1 MSASAAAS
9 PASSLSAVRA
19 ALPQLPRRL
28 DPLALLALPAL
39 LFMAVVF
46 LMPLLLLLWASVRAE
61 GGFSLAGYV
70 RVLGDSYYIGVIGNS
85 LRLGLVT
92 AFGAL
97 LLGYPA
103 AFALA
108 RARGYAQAILFAL
121 VFLPLTVS
129 IIVKSFGWGIV
140 LRRDGI
146 LNWLLINLGLIER
159 PLRMLFT
166 EESLYAGM
174 INVFL
179 PFMVLPIYS
188 VVRMLD
194 PRLSEAAATLGA
206 SPLFRFLRITL
217 PLSLP
222 GVVAGLSI
230 VFSLA
235 VAAYVTPSLL
245 MGDRYMTMSMV
256 MAKAFLNLRDW
267 QLGSAM
273 AAVLLALAVAV
284 VVGAGLLQRRL
295 ARHGQ

>member
-1 MSASAAAS
+1 MA
-9 PASSLSAVRA
+9 PASTGRK
-19 ALPQLPRRL
+19 L
-28 DPLALLALPAL
+28 DPLAFLALPGL
-39 LFMAVVF
+39 IFMALVF
-46 LMPLLLLLWASVRAE
+46 LAPLLLMLWSSIRGAD
-61 GGFSLAGYV
+61 GFTLSGYA
-70 RVLGDSYYIGVIGNS
+70 RVLGDDYYIQVIGQT
-85 LRLGLVT
+85 LQLALITT
-92 AFGAL
+92 AGAL
-97 LLGYPA
+97 ILGYPA

-108 RARGYAQAILFAL
+108 RAKGWRQVVLFAL

-146 LNWLLINLGLIER
+146 LNWLMLNLGLIER
-159 PLRMLFT
+159 PIRMIFT
-166 EESLYAGM
+166 EFALYAGM

-188 VVRMLD
+188 VVRMMD
-194 PRLSEAAATLGA
+194 PRLPDAAATLGA
-206 SPLFRFLRITL
+206 SPWFRFMRVTL

-222 GVVAGLSI
+222 GVVAGVSI

-267 QLGSAM
+267 QLGAAM
-273 AAVLLALAVAV
+273 AAVLMTLAV
-284 VVGAGLLQRRL
+284 VVVIGAAILQRRL
-295 ARHGQ
+295 GTAKGS

>member
-1 MSASAAAS
+1 MA
-9 PASSLSAVRA
+9 PASTGRK
-19 ALPQLPRRL
+19 L
-28 DPLALLALPAL
+28 DPLAFLALPGL
-39 LFMAVVF
+39 IFMALVF
-46 LMPLLLLLWASVRAE
+46 LAPLLLMLWSSIRGAD
-61 GGFSLAGYV
+61 GFTLSGYA
-70 RVLGDSYYIGVIGNS
+70 RVLGDDYYIQVIGQT
-85 LRLGLVT
+85 LQLALITT
-92 AFGAL
+92 AGAL
-97 LLGYPA
+97 ILGYPA

-108 RARGYAQAILFAL
+108 RAKGWRQVVLFAL

-146 LNWLLINLGLIER
+146 LNWLMLNLGLIER
-159 PLRMLFT
+159 PIRMIFT
-166 EESLYAGM
+166 EFALYAGM

-188 VVRMLD
+188 VVRMMD
-194 PRLSEAAATLGA
+194 PRLPDAAATLGA
-206 SPLFRFLRITL
+206 SPWFRFTRVTL

-222 GVVAGLSI
+222 GVVAGVSI

-267 QLGSAM
+267 QLGAAM
-273 AAVLLALAVAV
+273 AAVLMTLAV
-284 VVGAGLLQRRL
+284 VVVVSAALLQRRL
-295 ARHGQ
+295 GTAKGS

>member
-1 MSASAAAS
+1 MA
-9 PASSLSAVRA
+9 PASTGRK
-19 ALPQLPRRL
+19 L
-28 DPLALLALPAL
+28 DPLAFLALPGL
-39 LFMAVVF
+39 IFMALVF
-46 LMPLLLLLWASVRAE
+46 LGPLLLMLWSSIYGAE
-61 GGFSLAGYV
+61 GFTVSGYA
-70 RVLGDSYYIGVIGNS
+70 RVLGDDYYIKVIGQT
-85 LRLGLVT
+85 LQLALITT
-92 AFGAL
+92 AGAL
-97 LLGYPA
+97 ILGYPA

-108 RARGYAQAILFAL
+108 RAKGWRQVVLFAL

-146 LNWLLINLGLIER
+146 LNWLMLNLGLIER
-159 PLRMLFT
+159 PIRMIFT
-166 EESLYAGM
+166 EFALYAGM

-188 VVRMLD
+188 VVRMMD
-194 PRLSEAAATLGA
+194 PRLPDAAATLGA
-206 SPLFRFLRITL
+206 SPWFRFTRVTL

-222 GVVAGLSI
+222 GVVAGVSI

-267 QLGSAM
+267 QLGAAM
-273 AAVLLALAVAV
+273 AAVLLTLAV
-284 VVGAGLLQRRL
+284 VVVIGAAIPQRRL
-295 ARHGQ
+295 GTAKGS

>member
-1 MSASAAAS
+1 MA
-9 PASSLSAVRA
+9 PASTGRK
-19 ALPQLPRRL
+19 L
-28 DPLALLALPAL
+28 DPLAFLALPGL
-39 LFMAVVF
+39 IFMALVF
-46 LMPLLLLLWASVRAE
+46 LAPLLLMLWSSIRGAD
-61 GGFSLAGYV
+61 GFTLSGYA
-70 RVLGDSYYIGVIGNS
+70 RVLGDDYYIQVIGQT
-85 LRLGLVT
+85 LQLALITT
-92 AFGAL
+92 AGAL
-97 LLGYPA
+97 ILGYPA

-108 RARGYAQAILFAL
+108 RAKGWRQVVLFAL

-146 LNWLLINLGLIER
+146 LNWLMLNLGLIER
-159 PLRMLFT
+159 PIRMIFT
-166 EESLYAGM
+166 EFALYAGM

-188 VVRMLD
+188 VVRMMD
-194 PRLSEAAATLGA
+194 PRLPDAAATLGA
-206 SPLFRFLRITL
+206 SPWFRFMRVTL

-222 GVVAGLSI
+222 GVVAGVSM

-267 QLGSAM
+267 QLGAAM
-273 AAVLLALAVAV
+273 AAVLMTLAV
-284 VVGAGLLQRRL
+284 VVVIGAAILQRRL
-295 ARHGQ
+295 GTAKGS

>member
-1 MSASAAAS
+1 MTA
-9 PASSLSAVRA
+9 PASKGRK
-19 ALPQLPRRL
+19 L
-28 DPLALLALPAL
+28 DPLAFLALPGII
-39 LFMAVVF
+39 FMALVF
-46 LMPLLLLLWASVRAE
+46 LGPLLLMLWSSIRGAE
-61 GGFSLAGYV
+61 GFTLSGYA
-70 RVLGDSYYIGVIGNS
+70 RVLGDDYYIKVIGQT
-85 LRLGLVT
+85 LQLALITT
-92 AFGAL
+92 AGAL
-97 LLGYPA
+97 ILGYPA

-108 RARGYAQAILFAL
+108 RAKGWRQVVLFAL

-146 LNWLLINLGLIER
+146 LNWLMLNLGLIER
-159 PLRMLFT
+159 PIRMIFT
-166 EESLYAGM
+166 EFALYAGM

-188 VVRMLD
+188 VVRMMD
-194 PRLSEAAATLGA
+194 PRLPDAAATLGA
-206 SPLFRFLRITL
+206 SPWFRFTRVTL

-222 GVVAGLSI
+222 GVVAGVSI

-267 QLGSAM
+267 QLGAAM
-273 AAVLLALAVAV
+273 AAVLMTLAV
-284 VVGAGLLQRRL
+284 VVVVSAALLQRRL
-295 ARHGQ
+295 GTAKGS

>member
-1 MSASAAAS
+1 MAPVSTG
-9 PASSLSAVRA
+9 RK
-19 ALPQLPRRL
+19 L
-28 DPLALLALPAL
+28 DPLAFLALPGL
-39 LFMAVVF
+39 IFMALVF
-46 LMPLLLLLWASVRAE
+46 LAPLLLMLWSSIRGAD
-61 GGFSLAGYV
+61 GFTLAGYA
-70 RVLGDSYYIGVIGNS
+70 RVLGDDYYIQVIGQT
-85 LRLGLVT
+85 LQLALITTV
-92 AFGAL
+92 GAL
-97 LLGYPA
+97 ILGYPA

-108 RARGYAQAILFAL
+108 RAKGWRQVVLFAL

-146 LNWLLINLGLIER
+146 LNWLMLNLGLIER
-159 PLRMLFT
+159 PIRMIFT
-166 EESLYAGM
+166 EFALYAGM

-188 VVRMLD
+188 VVRMMD
-194 PRLSEAAATLGA
+194 PRLPDAAATLGA
-206 SPLFRFLRITL
+206 SPWFRFTRVTL

-222 GVVAGLSI
+222 GVVAGVSI

-267 QLGSAM
+267 QLGAAM
-273 AAVLLALAVAV
+273 AAVLMTLAVIV
-284 VVGAGLLQRRL
+284 VIGAAILQRRL
-295 ARHGQ
+295 GTAKGS

>member
-1 MSASAAAS
+1 MA
-9 PASSLSAVRA
+9 PASTGRK
-19 ALPQLPRRL
+19 L
-28 DPLALLALPAL
+28 DPLAFLALPGL
-39 LFMAVVF
+39 IFMALVF
-46 LMPLLLLLWASVRAE
+46 LAPLLLMLWSSIRGAD
-61 GGFSLAGYV
+61 GFTLAGYA
-70 RVLGDSYYIGVIGNS
+70 RVLGDDYYIKVIGQT
-85 LRLGLVT
+85 LQLALITT
-92 AFGAL
+92 AGAL
-97 LLGYPA
+97 ILGYPA

-108 RARGYAQAILFAL
+108 RARGWRQVVLFAL

-146 LNWLLINLGLIER
+146 LNWLMLNLGLIER
-159 PLRMLFT
+159 PIRMIFT
-166 EESLYAGM
+166 EFALYAGM

-188 VVRMLD
+188 VVRMMD
-194 PRLSEAAATLGA
+194 PRLPDAAATLGA
-206 SPLFRFLRITL
+206 SPWFRFTRVTL

-222 GVVAGLSI
+222 GVVAGVSI

-267 QLGSAM
+267 QLGAAM
-273 AAVLLALAVAV
+273 AAVLLTLAV
-284 VVGAGLLQRRL
+284 VVVIGAAILQRRL
-295 ARHGQ
+295 GTAKGS

>member
-1 MSASAAAS
+1 MA
-9 PASSLSAVRA
+9 PASTGRK
-19 ALPQLPRRL
+19 L
-28 DPLALLALPAL
+28 DPLAFLALPGL
-39 LFMAVVF
+39 IFMALVF
-46 LMPLLLLLWASVRAE
+46 LAPLLLMLWSSIHGAD
-61 GGFSLAGYV
+61 GFTLAGYA
-70 RVLGDSYYIGVIGNS
+70 RVLGDDYYIQVIGQT
-85 LRLGLVT
+85 LQLALITT
-92 AFGAL
+92 AGAL
-97 LLGYPA
+97 ILGYPA

-108 RARGYAQAILFAL
+108 RAKGWRQVVLFAL

-146 LNWLLINLGLIER
+146 LNWLMLNLGLIER
-159 PLRMLFT
+159 PIRMIFT
-166 EESLYAGM
+166 EFALYAGM

-188 VVRMLD
+188 VVRMMD
-194 PRLSEAAATLGA
+194 PRLPDAAATLGA
-206 SPLFRFLRITL
+206 SPWFRFTRVTL

-222 GVVAGLSI
+222 GVVAGVSI

-267 QLGSAM
+267 QLGAAM
-273 AAVLLALAVAV
+273 AAVLMTLAV
-284 VVGAGLLQRRL
+284 VVVIGAAILQRRL
-295 ARHGQ
+295 GTAKGS

>member
-1 MSASAAAS
+1 MA
-9 PASSLSAVRA
+9 PASTGRK
-19 ALPQLPRRL
+19 L
-28 DPLALLALPAL
+28 DPLAFLALPGL
-39 LFMAVVF
+39 IFMALVF
-46 LMPLLLLLWASVRAE
+46 LAPLLLMLWSSIRGAD
-61 GGFSLAGYV
+61 GFTLSGYA
-70 RVLGDSYYIGVIGNS
+70 RVLGDDYYIQVIGQT
-85 LRLGLVT
+85 LQLALITT
-92 AFGAL
+92 AGAL
-97 LLGYPA
+97 VLGYPA

-108 RARGYAQAILFAL
+108 RAKGWRQVVLFAL

-146 LNWLLINLGLIER
+146 LNWLMLNLGLIER
-159 PLRMLFT
+159 PIRMIFT
-166 EESLYAGM
+166 EFALYAGM

-188 VVRMLD
+188 VVRMMD
-194 PRLSEAAATLGA
+194 PRLPDAAATLGA
-206 SPLFRFLRITL
+206 SPWFRFTRVTL

-222 GVVAGLSI
+222 GVVAGVSI

-267 QLGSAM
+267 QLGAAM
-273 AAVLLALAVAV
+273 AAVLMTLAV
-284 VVGAGLLQRRL
+284 VVVIGAAILQRRL
-295 ARHGQ
+295 GTAKGS

>member
-1 MSASAAAS
+1 MA
-9 PASSLSAVRA
+9 PASTGRK
-19 ALPQLPRRL
+19 L
-28 DPLALLALPAL
+28 DPLAFLALPGL
-39 LFMAVVF
+39 IFMALVF
-46 LMPLLLLLWASVRAE
+46 LAPLLLMLWSSIRGAD
-61 GGFSLAGYV
+61 GFTLAGYA
-70 RVLGDSYYIGVIGNS
+70 RVLGDDYYIKVIGQT
-85 LRLGLVT
+85 LQLALITTG
-92 AFGAL
+92 GAL
-97 LLGYPA
+97 ILGYPA

-108 RARGYAQAILFAL
+108 RAKGWRQVVLFAL

-146 LNWLLINLGLIER
+146 LNWLMLNLGLIER
-159 PLRMLFT
+159 PIRMIFT
-166 EESLYAGM
+166 EFALYAGM

-188 VVRMLD
+188 VVRMMD
-194 PRLSEAAATLGA
+194 PRLPDAAATLGA
-206 SPLFRFLRITL
+206 SPWFRVTRVTL

-222 GVVAGLSI
+222 GVVAGVSI

-267 QLGSAM
+267 QLGAAM
-273 AAVLLALAVAV
+273 AAVLMTLAV
-284 VVGAGLLQRRL
+284 VVVIGAAILQRRL
-295 ARHGQ
+295 GTAKGS

>member
-1 MSASAAAS
+1 MA
-9 PASSLSAVRA
+9 PASTGRK
-19 ALPQLPRRL
+19 L
-28 DPLALLALPAL
+28 DPLAFLALPGL
-39 LFMAVVF
+39 IFMALVF
-46 LMPLLLLLWASVRAE
+46 LGPLLLMLWSSIYGAE
-61 GGFSLAGYV
+61 GFTVSGYA
-70 RVLGDSYYIGVIGNS
+70 RVLGDDYYIKVIGQT
-85 LRLGLVT
+85 LQLALITTV
-92 AFGAL
+92 GAL
-97 LLGYPA
+97 ILGYPA

-108 RARGYAQAILFAL
+108 RAKGWRQVVLFAL

-146 LNWLLINLGLIER
+146 LNWLMLNLGLIER
-159 PLRMLFT
+159 PIRMIFT
-166 EESLYAGM
+166 EFALYAGM

-188 VVRMLD
+188 VVRMMD
-194 PRLSEAAATLGA
+194 PRLPDAAATLGA
-206 SPLFRFLRITL
+206 SPWFRFTRVTL

-222 GVVAGLSI
+222 GVVAGVSI

-267 QLGSAM
+267 QLGAAM
-273 AAVLLALAVAV
+273 AAVLLTLAV
-284 VVGAGLLQRRL
+284 VVVIGAAILQRRL
-295 ARHGQ
+295 GTAKGS

>member
-1 MSASAAAS
+1 MMA
-9 PASSLSAVRA
+9 PAST
-19 ALPQLPRRL
+19 RRKL
-28 DPLALLALPAL
+28 DPLAFLALPGL
-39 LFMAVVF
+39 IFMALVF
-46 LMPLLLLLWASVRAE
+46 LAPLLLMLWSSIRGAD
-61 GGFSLAGYV
+61 GFTLSGYA
-70 RVLGDSYYIGVIGNS
+70 RVLGDDYYIQVIGQT
-85 LRLGLVT
+85 LQLALITT
-92 AFGAL
+92 AGAL
-97 LLGYPA
+97 ILGYPA

-108 RARGYAQAILFAL
+108 RAKGWRQVVLFAL

-146 LNWLLINLGLIER
+146 LNWLMLNLGLIER
-159 PLRMLFT
+159 PIRMIFT
-166 EESLYAGM
+166 EFALYAGM

-188 VVRMLD
+188 VVRMMD
-194 PRLSEAAATLGA
+194 PRLPDAAATLGA
-206 SPLFRFLRITL
+206 SPWFRFTRVTL

-222 GVVAGLSI
+222 GVVAGVSI

-267 QLGSAM
+267 QLGAAM
-273 AAVLLALAVAV
+273 AAVLLTLAV
-284 VVGAGLLQRRL
+284 VVVIGAAILQRRL
-295 ARHGQ
+295 GTAKGS

>member
-1 MSASAAAS
+1 MA
-9 PASSLSAVRA
+9 PASTGRK
-19 ALPQLPRRL
+19 L
-28 DPLALLALPAL
+28 DPLAFLALPGL
-39 LFMAVVF
+39 IFMALVF
-46 LMPLLLLLWASVRAE
+46 LGPLLLMLWSSIYGAE
-61 GGFSLAGYV
+61 GFTVSGYA
-70 RVLGDSYYIGVIGNS
+70 RVLGDDYYIKVIGQT
-85 LRLGLVT
+85 LQLALITT
-92 AFGAL
+92 AGAL
-97 LLGYPA
+97 ILGYPA

-108 RARGYAQAILFAL
+108 RAKGWRQVVLFAL

-146 LNWLLINLGLIER
+146 LNWLMLNLGLIER
-159 PLRMLFT
+159 PIRMIFT
-166 EESLYAGM
+166 EFALYAGM

-188 VVRMLD
+188 VVRMMD
-194 PRLSEAAATLGA
+194 PRLPDAAATLGA
-206 SPLFRFLRITL
+206 SPWFRFTRVTL

-222 GVVAGLSI
+222 GVVAGVSI

-267 QLGSAM
+267 QLGAAM
-273 AAVLLALAVAV
+273 AAVLLTLAV
-284 VVGAGLLQRRL
+284 VVVIGAAILQRRL
-295 ARHGQ
+295 GTAKGS

>member
-1 MSASAAAS
+1 MKA
-9 PASSLSAVRA
+9 PASTGRK
-19 ALPQLPRRL
+19 L
-28 DPLALLALPAL
+28 DPLAFLALPGL
-39 LFMAVVF
+39 IFMALVF
-46 LMPLLLLLWASVRAE
+46 LGPLVLMLWSSIYGAE
-61 GGFSLAGYV
+61 GFTVSGYA
-70 RVLGDSYYIGVIGNS
+70 RVLGDDYYIKVIGQT
-85 LRLGLVT
+85 LQLALITT
-92 AFGAL
+92 AGAL
-97 LLGYPA
+97 ILGYPA

-108 RARGYAQAILFAL
+108 RAKGWRQVVLFAL

-146 LNWLLINLGLIER
+146 LNWLMLNLGLIER
-159 PLRMLFT
+159 PIRMIFT
-166 EESLYAGM
+166 EFALYAGM

-188 VVRMLD
+188 VVRMMD
-194 PRLSEAAATLGA
+194 PRLPDAAATLGA
-206 SPLFRFLRITL
+206 SPWFRFTRVTL

-222 GVVAGLSI
+222 GVVAGVSI

-267 QLGSAM
+267 QLGAAM
-273 AAVLLALAVAV
+273 AAVLLTLAV
-284 VVGAGLLQRRL
+284 VVVIGAAILQRRL
-295 ARHGQ
+295 GTAKGS

>member
-1 MSASAAAS
+1 MA
-9 PASSLSAVRA
+9 PASKGRK
-19 ALPQLPRRL
+19 L
-28 DPLALLALPAL
+28 DPLAFLAFPGLI
-39 LFMAVVF
+39 FMALVF
-46 LMPLLLLLWASVRAE
+46 LAPLLLMLWSSIRGAD
-61 GGFSLAGYV
+61 GFTLAGYA
-70 RVLGDSYYIGVIGNS
+70 RVLGDDYYIKVIGQT
-85 LRLGLVT
+85 LQLALITT
-92 AFGAL
+92 AGAL
-97 LLGYPA
+97 ILGYPA

-108 RARGYAQAILFAL
+108 RAKGWRQVVLFAL

-146 LNWLLINLGLIER
+146 LNWLMLNLGLIER
-159 PLRMLFT
+159 PIRMIFT
-166 EESLYAGM
+166 EFALYAGM

-188 VVRMLD
+188 VVRMMD
-194 PRLSEAAATLGA
+194 PRLPDAAATLGA
-206 SPLFRFLRITL
+206 SPWFRFTRVTL

-222 GVVAGLSI
+222 GVVAGVSI

-267 QLGSAM
+267 QLGAAM
-273 AAVLLALAVAV
+273 AAVLLTLAV
-284 VVGAGLLQRRL
+284 VVVIGAAILQRRL
-295 ARHGQ
+295 GTAKGS

>member
-1 MSASAAAS
+1 MSATAIEA
-9 PASSLSAVRA
+9 P
-19 ALPQLPRRL
+19 ALPAPRRT
-28 DPLALLALPAL
+28 DPLALLALPGIAF
-39 LFMAVVF
+39 LFVVF
-46 LMPLLLLLWASVRAE
+46 LLPLALLLWSSIRGGE
-61 GGFSLAGYV
+61 GFTLAGYW
-70 RVLGDSYYIGVIGNS
+70 RVLGDEYYRGVILAS
-85 LRLGLVT
+85 LQLGLVT
-92 AFGAL
+92 TLGAL

-108 RARGYAQAILFAL
+108 RARGGWQVLLFAL

-146 LNWLLINLGLIER
+146 LNWLMLNLGLIER
-159 PLRMLFT
+159 PVRMIFT
-166 EESLYAGM
+166 EGALYAGM

-188 VVRMLD
+188 VVRMMD
-194 PRLSEAAATLGA
+194 PRLPDAAATLGA
-206 SPLFRFLRITL
+206 SPWFRFTRVTL

-222 GVVAGLSI
+222 GVVAGVSL

-267 QLGSAM
+267 QLGAAM
-273 AAVLLALAVAV
+273 AAVLLAIAAAV
-284 VVGAGLLQRRL
+284 VVGASVLQRRL
-295 ARHGQ
+295 GGGR

>member
-1 MSASAAAS
+1 MA
-9 PASSLSAVRA
+9 PASTGRK
-19 ALPQLPRRL
+19 L
-28 DPLALLALPAL
+28 DPLAFLALPGL
-39 LFMAVVF
+39 IFMALVF
-46 LMPLLLLLWASVRAE
+46 LGPLLLMLWSSIYGAE
-61 GGFSLAGYV
+61 GFTVSGYA
-70 RVLGDSYYIGVIGNS
+70 RVLGDDYYIKVIGQT
-85 LRLGLVT
+85 LQLALITT
-92 AFGAL
+92 AGAL
-97 LLGYPA
+97 ILGYPA

-108 RARGYAQAILFAL
+108 RAKGWRQVVLFAL

-146 LNWLLINLGLIER
+146 LNWLMLNLGLIER
-159 PLRMLFT
+159 PIRMIFT
-166 EESLYAGM
+166 EFALYAGM

-188 VVRMLD
+188 VVRMMD
-194 PRLSEAAATLGA
+194 PRLPDAAATLGA
-206 SPLFRFLRITL
+206 SPWFRFTRVTL

-222 GVVAGLSI
+222 GVVAGVSI

-267 QLGSAM
+267 QLGAAM
-273 AAVLLALAVAV
+273 AAVLMTLAV
-284 VVGAGLLQRRL
+284 VVVIGAAILQRRL
-295 ARHGQ
+295 GTAKGS

>member
-1 MSASAAAS
+1 MA
-9 PASSLSAVRA
+9 PAST
-19 ALPQLPRRL
+19 RRKL
-28 DPLALLALPAL
+28 DPLAFLALPGL
-39 LFMAVVF
+39 IFMALVF
-46 LMPLLLLLWASVRAE
+46 LAPLLLMLWSSIRGAD
-61 GGFSLAGYV
+61 GFTLSGYA
-70 RVLGDSYYIGVIGNS
+70 RVLGDDYYIQVIGQT
-85 LRLGLVT
+85 LQLALITT
-92 AFGAL
+92 AGAL
-97 LLGYPA
+97 ILGYPA

-108 RARGYAQAILFAL
+108 RAKGWRQVVLFAL

-146 LNWLLINLGLIER
+146 LNWLMLNLGLIER
-159 PLRMLFT
+159 PIRMIFT
-166 EESLYAGM
+166 EFALYAGM

-188 VVRMLD
+188 VVRMMD
-194 PRLSEAAATLGA
+194 PRLPDAAATLGA
-206 SPLFRFLRITL
+206 SPWFRFTRVTL

-222 GVVAGLSI
+222 GVVAGVSI

-267 QLGSAM
+267 QLGAAM
-273 AAVLLALAVAV
+273 AAVLMTLAV
-284 VVGAGLLQRRL
+284 VVVIGAAILQRRL
-295 ARHGQ
+295 GTAKGS

>member
-1 MSASAAAS
+1 MA
-9 PASSLSAVRA
+9 PASTGRK
-19 ALPQLPRRL
+19 L
-28 DPLALLALPAL
+28 DPLAFLALPGL
-39 LFMAVVF
+39 IFMALVF
-46 LMPLLLLLWASVRAE
+46 LGPLLLMLWSSIRGAD
-61 GGFSLAGYV
+61 GFTLAGYA
-70 RVLGDSYYIGVIGNS
+70 RVLGDDYYIQVIIQT
-85 LRLGLVT
+85 LQLALITT
-92 AFGAL
+92 AGAL
-97 LLGYPA
+97 ILGYPA

-108 RARGYAQAILFAL
+108 RAKGWRQVVLFAL

-146 LNWLLINLGLIER
+146 LNWLMLNLGLIER
-159 PLRMLFT
+159 PIRMIFT
-166 EESLYAGM
+166 EFALYAGM

-188 VVRMLD
+188 VVRMMD
-194 PRLSEAAATLGA
+194 PRLPDAAATLGA
-206 SPLFRFLRITL
+206 SPWFRFTRVTL

-222 GVVAGLSI
+222 GVVAGVSI

-267 QLGSAM
+267 QLGAAM
-273 AAVLLALAVAV
+273 AAVLMTLAV
-284 VVGAGLLQRRL
+284 VVVVSAALLQRRL
-295 ARHGQ
+295 GTAKGS

>member
-1 MSASAAAS
+1 MA
-9 PASSLSAVRA
+9 PASTGRK
-19 ALPQLPRRL
+19 L
-28 DPLALLALPAL
+28 DPLAFLALPGL
-39 LFMAVVF
+39 IFMALVF
-46 LMPLLLLLWASVRAE
+46 LAPLLLMLWSSIRGAD
-61 GGFSLAGYV
+61 GFTLSGYA
-70 RVLGDSYYIGVIGNS
+70 RVLGDDYYIQVIGQT
-85 LRLGLVT
+85 LQLALITT
-92 AFGAL
+92 AGAL
-97 LLGYPA
+97 ILGYPA

-108 RARGYAQAILFAL
+108 RAKGWRQVVLFAL

-146 LNWLLINLGLIER
+146 LNWLMLNLGLIER
-159 PLRMLFT
+159 PIRMIFT
-166 EESLYAGM
+166 EFALYAGM

-188 VVRMLD
+188 VVRMMD
-194 PRLSEAAATLGA
+194 PRLPDAAATLGA
-206 SPLFRFLRITL
+206 SPWFRFTRVTL

-222 GVVAGLSI
+222 GVVAGVSI

-267 QLGSAM
+267 QLGAAM
-273 AAVLLALAVAV
+273 AAVLMTLAV
-284 VVGAGLLQRRL
+284 VVVISAAILQRRL
-295 ARHGQ
+295 GTAKGS

>member
-1 MSASAAAS
+1 MA
-9 PASSLSAVRA
+9 PASTGRK
-19 ALPQLPRRL
+19 L
-28 DPLALLALPAL
+28 DPLAFLALPGL
-39 LFMAVVF
+39 IFMALVF
-46 LMPLLLLLWASVRAE
+46 LGPLLLMLWSSIYGAE
-61 GGFSLAGYV
+61 GFTVSGYA
-70 RVLGDSYYIGVIGNS
+70 RVLGDDYYIKVIGQT
-85 LRLGLVT
+85 LQLALIT
-92 AFGAL
+92 TTGAL
-97 LLGYPA
+97 ILGYPA

-108 RARGYAQAILFAL
+108 RAKGWRQVVLFAL

-146 LNWLLINLGLIER
+146 LNWLMLNLGLIER
-159 PLRMLFT
+159 PIRMIFT
-166 EESLYAGM
+166 EFALYAGM

-188 VVRMLD
+188 VVRMMD
-194 PRLSEAAATLGA
+194 PRLPDAAATLGA
-206 SPLFRFLRITL
+206 SPWFRFTRVTL

-222 GVVAGLSI
+222 GVVAGVSI

-267 QLGSAM
+267 QLGAAM
-273 AAVLLALAVAV
+273 AAVLLTLAV
-284 VVGAGLLQRRL
+284 VVVIGAAILQRRL
-295 ARHGQ
+295 GTAKGS

>member
-1 MSASAAAS
+1 MA
-9 PASSLSAVRA
+9 PASTGRK
-19 ALPQLPRRL
+19 L
-28 DPLALLALPAL
+28 DPLAFLALPGL
-39 LFMAVVF
+39 IFMALVF
-46 LMPLLLLLWASVRAE
+46 LAPLLLMLWSSIRGAD
-61 GGFSLAGYV
+61 GFTLAGYA
-70 RVLGDSYYIGVIGNS
+70 RVLGDDYYIQVIGQT
-85 LRLGLVT
+85 LQLALITT
-92 AFGAL
+92 AGAL
-97 LLGYPA
+97 ILGYPA

-108 RARGYAQAILFAL
+108 RAKGWRQVVLFAL

-146 LNWLLINLGLIER
+146 LNWLMLNLGLIER
-159 PLRMLFT
+159 PIRMIFT
-166 EESLYAGM
+166 EFALYAGM

-188 VVRMLD
+188 VVRMMD
-194 PRLSEAAATLGA
+194 PRLPDAAATLGA
-206 SPLFRFLRITL
+206 SPWFRFTRVTL

-222 GVVAGLSI
+222 GVVAGVSI

-267 QLGSAM
+267 QLGAAM
-273 AAVLLALAVAV
+273 AAVLMTLAVIV
-284 VVGAGLLQRRL
+284 VIGAAILQRRL
-295 ARHGQ
+295 GTAKGS